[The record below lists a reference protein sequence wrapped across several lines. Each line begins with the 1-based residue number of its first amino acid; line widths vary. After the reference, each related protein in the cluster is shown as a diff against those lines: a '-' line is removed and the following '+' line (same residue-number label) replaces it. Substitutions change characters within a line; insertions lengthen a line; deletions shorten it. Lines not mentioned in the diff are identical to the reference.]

1 MHPNFFLWAQ
11 VKTLFW
17 HDATL
22 AERQELRVLAANFR
36 NGQETTRVANQ
47 LLKIKQCRFGSI
59 DRESNYLVQAVG
71 GEVGAVSLLGDKD
84 AAKNNSTSRFAN
96 PPSLPC
102 W

>member
-1 MHPNFFLWAQ
+1 MTPRWPNARNCACW
-11 VKTLFW
+11 
-17 HDATL
+17 
-22 AERQELRVLAANFR
+22 RPIFR